1 LPAIKQVL
9 KPGELEGIEISAVDD
24 PSPGCIAIRVRMCG
38 EYLDDLLIDAR
49 VQPEPPSAEFL
60 DRFVSNLGDFVAESR
75 FGWGQ
80 DRPKGPNS

>member
-1 LPAIKQVL
+1 
-9 KPGELEGIEISAVDD
+9 
-24 PSPGCIAIRVRMCG
+24 MCG

-80 DRPKGPNS
+80 DRSKGPNS